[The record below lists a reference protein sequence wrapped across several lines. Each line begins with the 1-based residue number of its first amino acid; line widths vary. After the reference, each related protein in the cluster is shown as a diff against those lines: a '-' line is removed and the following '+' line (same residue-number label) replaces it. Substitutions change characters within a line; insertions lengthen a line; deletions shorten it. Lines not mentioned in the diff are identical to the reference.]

1 MKKREPIC
9 FNFLVSDWTQSAEK
23 LSEAIDGH
31 SDFDFVYQKHDDA
44 EETVIEDCEPRGIF
58 NTHIHME
65 LQVRE
70 EKQYLVFSCTI
81 PKNILGEEVGI
92 LITPPDEFGLKIEND
107 VDNGIVHI
115 TNSVGD
121 QYWFYF

>member
-1 MKKREPIC
+1 MKTKEPIC
-9 FNFLVSDWTQSAEK
+9 FTFLLSEWTQSTEK

-31 SDFDFVYQKHDDA
+31 SGFDFVYQMHDET

-58 NTHIHME
+58 NTHIQME
-65 LQVRE
+65 LEERE
-70 EKQYLVFSCTI
+70 GKQYLVFSCTI
-81 PKNILGEEVGI
+81 PKNILGKEVGI
-92 LITPPDEFGLKIEND
+92 LITPPTEFGLQIEND
-107 VDNGIVHI
+107 EDNGIVHI